1 MGGEDQK
8 VKYSKNEK
16 IKYTKITTTLKKSK
30 LNYHHYPNHIYRLS
44 C

>member
-16 IKYTKITTTLKKSK
+16 IKYTKITTLKKSK
-30 LNYHHYPNHIYRLS
+30 LNYYHYPNHIYRLS